1 METAENKGFVYE
13 FGRFVLDPKEKVLLV
28 DGRPL
33 RLPAKEFDTLLLLVE
48 NNGRALSKDEMMSA
62 VWQDSF
68 VEEGNLAK
76 QISRLRKILNTDG
89 SEFIE
94 TIPKHGY
101 RFTADLRMTAPQAEA
116 PIIIERRTVKRV
128 TIAVEDDPNEPP
140 SALPPAPRSRFVLRA
155 AAAALAAAVLIGAFV
170 IWQSWMRE
178 PAERISSIAVLPL
191 RPLNDDPDA
200 KVLGLGLTDALIVK
214 LGSLRKVNVRP
225 IGAVT
230 GFDENT
236 DSVDAAHTLGVDAVL
251 EGTIQRDGG
260 RLRVTARLVR
270 AVTGEQLW
278 ADRFDEPSAGLF
290 ALQDALSANIA
301 KALAFELSKA
311 DRDTLLRRGT
321 ENAEAYERFL
331 RGRFY
336 QTQNTAE
343 GLSRSIELYEQA
355 AALDPNFAE
364 AHAGIADANVIMFN
378 FNIRTAA
385 EAIPPAREELGRAL
399 RLDPQ
404 LSNAYTA
411 LALVQFLAD
420 QNWPEAEKSLQRAI
434 ELNPSNADA
443 YHRYGYFLLRLGR
456 FDEAQAKND
465 RALELNPL
473 SVISRSNRGLIFLC
487 ARRYPE
493 AIAELEKV
501 TADNPR
507 FSFPQWLLGLSY
519 EGAGDAEKAFEA
531 NLKAVELE
539 GGAELA
545 AVLRKYRDENGLDAA
560 NRYWLEESISSRKGQ
575 IVPALTIAGRA
586 ATVKDRERTL
596 AWLEKALQEADT
608 TVGGTRFFAKYDF
621 VRDDPRFHAVVG
633 KLAF

>member
-1 METAENKGFVYE
+1 METAENKEVVYE
-13 FGRFVLDPKEKVLLV
+13 FGRFLLDPKQKILRV

-33 RLPAKEFDTLLLLVE
+33 HLPAKEFDTLLLLVQ
-48 NNGRALSKDEMMSA
+48 NNGRALSKEEMMSA

-76 QISRLRKILNTDG
+76 QISRLRKILNTGG

-101 RFTADLRMTAPQAEA
+101 RFTADLRMTAPEAEG
-116 PIIIERRTVKRV
+116 PIIIEKRTVKRV
-128 TIAVEDDPNEPP
+128 TIAVEDQDEPL
-140 SALPPAPRSRFVLRA
+140 ALPAGSGSRLIPRA
-155 AAAALAAAVLIGAFV
+155 AIAALTAAVV
-170 IWQSWMRE
+170 IAGVILWQRWNRD
-178 PAERISSIAVLPL
+178 PAERIGSIAVLPL
-191 RPLNDDPDA
+191 RPLSDDPDA

-230 GFDENT
+230 ALQDNSN
-236 DSVDAAHTLGVDAVL
+236 SVEAARTLGVDAVL
-251 EGTIQRDGG
+251 EGTIQKDGG

-270 AVTGEQLW
+270 AVTGEQIW
-278 ADRFDEPSAGLF
+278 ADRFEQQSAGLF
-290 ALQDALSANIA
+290 ALQDALSASIA

-311 DRDTLLRRGT
+311 DSDTLLRRGT
-321 ENAEAYERFL
+321 ENPEAYEKYL

-336 QTQNTAE
+336 QTHNTAE

-355 AALDPNFAE
+355 VALDPNFAE

-378 FNIRTAA
+378 FNLRTGG
-385 EAIPPAREELGRAL
+385 EAIPRAREELGRAL
-399 RLDPQ
+399 RLDPE

-411 LALVQFLAD
+411 LALIQFLAD

-443 YHRYGYFLLRLGR
+443 YHRYGYFLLRLGH
-456 FDEAQAKND
+456 FDEALEKNGK
-465 RALELNPL
+465 ALELNPL

-487 ARRYPE
+487 ARKYPE
-493 AIAELEKV
+493 AIEELEKV
-501 TADNPR
+501 TAENPR

-519 EGAGDAEKAFEA
+519 EGAGDGEKAFEA
-531 NLKAVELE
+531 NLKALELE
-539 GGAELA
+539 DGAELV
-545 AVLRKYRDENGLDAA
+545 AVLRKYKEENGLDAA
-560 NRYWLEESISSRKGQ
+560 NMFWLDETVKSRKDQ

-596 AWLEKALQEADT
+596 FWLEKALEEADT
-608 TVGGTRFFAKYDF
+608 TLGGTRFFAKYDF
-621 VRDDPRFHAVVG
+621 VRDDPRFHAVVNR
-633 KLAF
+633 LAF